1 MCYLINSLLQWEL
14 IMSNTEPKIILR
26 KNASMADFQKYI
38 HDLETLHG
46 WLDVSMI
53 HTCFLMGEEVGELF
67 KAIRKHQKYS
77 NEGEPSNEE
86 TSKIKVGEE
95 LVDVLNYILAL
106 ANRLD
111 IDMEDA
117 FRRKNLINQTRSWS
131 TTNST

>member
-1 MCYLINSLLQWEL
+1 MAEMEIREALRRA
-14 IMSNTEPKIILR
+14 MTEEMEKDESI
-26 KNASMADFQKYI
+26 
-38 HDLETLHG
+38 
-46 WLDVSMI
+46 
-53 HTCFLMGEEVGELF
+53 FLMGEEVGELF